1 MGQALQRSLAI
12 GSMAFLTLVDLFAT
26 QAILPS
32 LAAAYDVGPAAM
44 GLAVNAA
51 TFGMAL
57 AALGVAFFSRA
68 IDWRRGIV
76 ASLALLAVPTALL
89 AAAPDLGTFAA
100 LRVAQGLCMS
110 AAFALTLS
118 YLAEHCSAQE
128 TAGAFA
134 AYITGNVA
142 SNLFGRLAAAGL
154 VDHFGLATNFYVFAA
169 LNLAGAAL
177 AFFYLRGSPAPA
189 SSAGSS
195 LSSWA
200 AHLRQPQLR
209 AAFAIGF
216 LILFAFIGTFTYVNF
231 VLVRAPLGLSMM
243 ALGFVYFV
251 FLPSIFATPLAGRAA
266 ARFGAQPA
274 IWGALALA
282 VLGLIFLLMSSLAA
296 VLFGLILVGVGTFFA
311 QAVATGFVG
320 RAATGDRG
328 AASGIYLASY
338 FCGGLVGAAVL
349 GQFFDRFGWAAC
361 VAGIGAALAAA
372 AMLAFRL
379 KPSTTTHQGERH
391 AYSLR

>member
-1 MGQALQRSLAI
+1 MGQALKRSLAI

-32 LAAAYDVGPAAM
+32 LAAAYQVGPAAM

-68 IDWRRGIV
+68 IDRRRGIA

-89 AAAPDLGTFAA
+89 AAAPDLATFAA

-154 VDHFGLATNFYVFAA
+154 VDHFGIATNFYVFAG

-177 AFFYLRGSPAPA
+177 AFSYLHREEK
-189 SSAGSS
+189 AGAS
-195 LSSWA
+195 LSAPLASWLG
-200 AHLRQPQLR
+200 HLRQPQLR

-243 ALGFVYFV
+243 ALGLVYLV

-266 ARFGAQPA
+266 ARFGTQPA
-274 IWGALALA
+274 IWGALGLAGLSLPFLLSASLSLVIVALA
-282 VLGLIFLLMSSLAA
+282 
-296 VLFGLILVGVGTFFA
+296 LVGVGTFFA

-328 AASGIYLASY
+328 AASGMYLAAY
-338 FCGGLVGAAVL
+338 FAGGLAGAAVL
-349 GQFFDRFGWAAC
+349 GQLFDRFGWAAC

-372 AMLAFRL
+372 AVLAFQLRA
-379 KPSTTTHQGERH
+379 STIDPQGERH